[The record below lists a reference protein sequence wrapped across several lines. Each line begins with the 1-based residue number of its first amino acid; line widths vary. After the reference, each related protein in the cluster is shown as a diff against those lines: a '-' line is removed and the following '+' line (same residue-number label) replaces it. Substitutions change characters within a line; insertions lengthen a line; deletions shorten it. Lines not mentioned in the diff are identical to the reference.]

1 MSPPTVA
8 NGVVYYGDG
17 SDDRL
22 LAYNAATGKK
32 LWGSGSLIT
41 DGIWAAPTV
50 ANGELFVG
58 SWDGHL
64 YAFGP

>member
-8 NGVVYYGDG
+8 NGVVYYGNG
-17 SDDRL
+17 FGNTL
-22 LAYNAATGKK
+22 LAYDAATGARV
-32 LWGSGSLIT
+32 WDSGSVIGG
-41 DGIWAAPTV
+41 GIWAAALV
-50 ANGELFVG
+50 ANGRLYVG